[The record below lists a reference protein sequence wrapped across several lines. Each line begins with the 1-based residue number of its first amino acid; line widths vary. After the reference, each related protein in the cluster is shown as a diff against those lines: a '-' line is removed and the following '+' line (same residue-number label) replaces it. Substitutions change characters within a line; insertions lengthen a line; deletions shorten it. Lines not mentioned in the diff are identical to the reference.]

1 MKKKTN
7 YSELFVFQAYHRK
20 ITHSAIITHK
30 TTEKMESFKYG
41 GGGFFFVLKKYAD
54 EFGDDNVS
62 RIS

>member
-7 YSELFVFQAYHRK
+7 YSELFVFQAFHRK

-41 GGGFFFVLKKYAD
+41 GSFFVLKKYAD